1 MQSAANLL
9 SAFTR
14 RARWSEGHIFA
25 FTPEQIGIIEGLRA
39 SVAIAVMLAADLLLH
54 MPSLAY
60 GAVAAFWTCL
70 CDPGGT
76 DRARL
81 RTLAMFA
88 IGATLAMAL
97 PAYIAHWGRA
107 AGGIALFALVLLCGL
122 TRSYR
127 PAFGPMPT
135 PTGLIVA
142 IAVVIGVSSPREA
155 GGALGLAAGFLLGC
169 LWAMALCLYLWP
181 THPRAP
187 ARRALAAIFGRLE
200 EMTHTL
206 LRLDLQ
212 AGDAADPWP
221 DFNGGHRRAVRFSI
235 ERGRETVA
243 RLPAGRARFGRGID
257 AAGRV
262 FAALMALGHYRSER
276 PDPFDPTAERALLEG
291 LHRLLRQAADQSG
304 KTTPDP
310 EPLLAEATAL
320 VKQAAD
326 QPGVVAHG
334 VAVAA
339 GALVDLARHWRE
351 PETEDPA
358 GETPAG
364 WPTLKV
370 LAPVWRQALRVATA
384 VTISYGLGA
393 WLDVTFSYW
402 GTIATLVLMQPLG
415 ANTWLRVL
423 ERAIGSI
430 VGGVLT
436 AILVAHIAS
445 PLEMVLFI
453 APLCAAVIALRLV
466 NYGLFVIF
474 LTPMFVL
481 VSDFIHPASNL
492 VSTRALNEA
501 IGACIGLACSLLL
514 WPEKEKGALTDA
526 VLGAL
531 AANMAFAAGMLRSL
545 PDLDPLRREAG
556 VASSRAEIAR
566 QRMLLQGRSHSAH
579 LDRIHEILISLRA
592 ICGATN
598 VVAITRQYAPDG
610 CTTARAER
618 YDALTQALRGAFK
631 GGATVAFETD
641 EPDDLGRAVQA
652 LVTAVQDYAAETMQL
667 AA

>member
-1 MQSAANLL
+1 
-9 SAFTR
+9 
-14 RARWSEGHIFA
+14 
-25 FTPEQIGIIEGLRA
+25 
-39 SVAIAVMLAADLLLH
+39 VLH
-54 MPSLAY
+54 APSLAY

-70 CDPGGT
+70 CDPGGP
-76 DRARL
+76 DRSRL
-81 RTLAMFA
+81 RTLATFA
-88 IGATLAMAL
+88 IGSAVAMAL
-97 PAYIAHWGRA
+97 PAYIAHWGRIP
-107 AGGIALFALVLLCGL
+107 GGIALFALVLLCGL

-135 PTGLIVA
+135 PTGLIAA
-142 IAVVIGVSSPREA
+142 IAVVIGVSSPRDVGGTLELA
-155 GGALGLAAGFLLGC
+155 GDYLLGC

-181 THPRAP
+181 TRPRAP
-187 ARRALAAIFGRLE
+187 ARRALVAIFGRLE

-212 AGDAADPWP
+212 APDAADPWP
-221 DFNGGHRRAVRFSI
+221 DFNVGHRRAVRFSI

-243 RLPAGRARFGRGID
+243 RLPAGRPRFGQGID

-276 PDPFDPTAERALLEG
+276 PDPFDPSAERSLLEG
-291 LHRLLRQAADQSG
+291 LHRLLRQAGQQSG
-304 KTTPDP
+304 KTAPDP
-310 EPLLAEATAL
+310 EPLLAEGAALLKEAATHE
-320 VKQAAD
+320 
-326 QPGVVAHG
+326 GVVAHG

-339 GALVDLARHWRE
+339 GALVELARHWRE
-351 PETEDPA
+351 PEPEDPA
-358 GETPAG
+358 GEAAPG
-364 WPTLKV
+364 WSSLKV
-370 LAPVWRQALRVATA
+370 LAPVWRQALRVASA
-384 VTISYGLGA
+384 VTISYALGA

-423 ERAIGSI
+423 ERAVGSI
-430 VGGVLT
+430 IGGVLT
-436 AILVAHIAS
+436 AILVAHIES

-501 IGACIGLACSLLL
+501 IGACIGLACSLFL

-526 VLGAL
+526 VLGAI

-566 QRMLLQGRSHSAH
+566 QRMLLQGRSQSAH
-579 LDRIHEILISLRA
+579 LDRVHGILIALRA

-598 VVAITRQYAPDG
+598 VLAITRRYAPDA
-610 CTTARAER
+610 CTATRAER
-618 YDALTQALRGAFK
+618 YDALTGALREAFK
-631 GGATVAFETD
+631 GTATVAFETD
-641 EPDDLGRAVQA
+641 EADDLGHAVQA
-652 LVTAVQDYAAETMQL
+652 LVTAVQDYAADTSQHTS
-667 AA
+667 